1 MNLTEEARVFLD
13 EHRIGHLATA
23 DREAAPHVIPICFAR
38 LDERLYFVADEKPKR
53 HGPRRLK
60 RLANIAQN
68 PHVALIVDD
77 YREDWT
83 KLAFL
88 LLHLDAAIIEA
99 VEEYEAALAALR
111 RKYPR
116 YRIMKLLPT
125 TNPIVGMTVRRWH
138 LWRASDA
145 PAGP

>member
-1 MNLTEEARVFLD
+1 MNLTDEARLFLD
-13 EHRIGHLATA
+13 EHRVGHLATA
-23 DREAAPHVIPICFAR
+23 DRKAVPHVIPICFAR
-38 LDERLYFVADEKPKR
+38 LEERIYFVADEKPKR

-68 PHVALIVDD
+68 PRVALVVDD

-88 LLHLDAAIIEA
+88 LLHLEAAL
-99 VEEYEAALAALR
+99 VEPAAEYEAALTALR

-116 YRIMKLLPT
+116 YRTMKLLSA
-125 TNPIVGMTVRRWH
+125 TNPIVGMTVQRWH
-138 LWRASDA
+138 LWHASP
-145 PAGP
+145 PAGK

>member
-1 MNLTEEARVFLD
+1 MNLTDEARAFLD

-23 DREAAPHVIPICFAR
+23 DREGEPHVIPVCFAR
-38 LDERLYFVADEKPKR
+38 LDQRLYFIADEKPKR
-53 HGPRRLK
+53 HGPKRLK

-68 PHVALIVDD
+68 PRVALVVDD

-88 LLHLDAAIIEA
+88 LVHLDAAIVESD
-99 VEEYEAALAALR
+99 EEYQAALAALR

-116 YRIMKLLPT
+116 YRTMKLLPA
-125 TNPIVGMTVRRWH
+125 TNPIVGLAVRRWH
-138 LWRASDA
+138 FWRASDTA
-145 PAGP
+145 VG